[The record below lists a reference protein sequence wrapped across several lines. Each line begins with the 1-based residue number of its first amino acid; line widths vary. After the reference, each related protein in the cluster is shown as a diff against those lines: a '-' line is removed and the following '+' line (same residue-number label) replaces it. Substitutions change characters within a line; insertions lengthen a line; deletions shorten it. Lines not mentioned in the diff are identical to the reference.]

1 MCLRDADGTQSVSL
15 VFSCTKE
22 EKGEEGGK
30 AFVTVESHKV
40 SESKS
45 ALFFLLLLLLTYMK
59 RPLFFFFLNMTFNRA
74 SPFTKSINRVI
85 IYAELILRLLQ
96 SIQSHRRTR
105 PAPPPILL

>member
-30 AFVTVESHKV
+30 AFVTAESHKV

-45 ALFFLLLLLLTYMK
+45 ALFF
-59 RPLFFFFLNMTFNRA
+59 
-74 SPFTKSINRVI
+74 
-85 IYAELILRLLQ
+85 
-96 SIQSHRRTR
+96 
-105 PAPPPILL
+105 